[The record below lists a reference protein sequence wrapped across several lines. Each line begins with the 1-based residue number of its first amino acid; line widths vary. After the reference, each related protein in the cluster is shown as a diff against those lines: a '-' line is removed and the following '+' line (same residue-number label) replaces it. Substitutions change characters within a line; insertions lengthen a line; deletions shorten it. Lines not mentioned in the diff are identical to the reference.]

1 MSDLPKVIDNY
12 SATIVGNYGVDDV
25 EITVSVP
32 PTVITAGYITI
43 FDFDG
48 NQYEKI
54 KFTAVAGSVLTVIR
68 GLDFD
73 EASDT
78 PVVGNAK
85 ELQSGMTMKLTMSL
99 SYLNPVIDF
108 INIYLGHWEG
118 TAANYAA
125 LPTGTNDGE
134 ARITIDDSKIYVWS
148 TATST
153 WNLAGAGGGAGTVYK
168 TIKLGTEAE
177 GDDNKTFEL
186 NDGSFPDDKY
196 LLVYLNGVLMENGA
210 TADYETAGGNQA
222 VFNSVVLDTDKVSLV
237 VISVDIYNP
246 AWGIVTDDILPD
258 TTDTH
263 DIGSDTKRFKDG
275 YFEGDV
281 DIDGGLDVEGDVAAG
296 TFTGNGSG
304 ITNIITLFGDGSD
317 GNVTISTNTTIT
329 ADMYYNNLT
338 IDAGVT
344 LDSNNFRI
352 FIKGTLTLNG
362 TISND
367 GGDGGDGQNAT
378 APSYPVSIGGVA
390 GIAGNNGSSGTLRT
404 GTAGGAGAT
413 GATSRSGNNSAAGT
427 AANGIKSNGS
437 KGGDGGN
444 ANGYNTNSGGD
455 AGAGGVITAAR
466 NKFDNVISLSNII
479 DTWSDT
485 VITLS
490 TSAGASGGASG
501 AGSGTGGSGYR
512 CSTGGGGGGGAAGGF
527 IILIVNTIV
536 ISATGEIHSNGGSGG
551 TAGDG
556 IVTDGGDSVGGS
568 GGGAGGNGGFIAIAY
583 RSLTNNGSIA
593 VGGGVGGNAG
603 ASSGGGW
610 IGSNG
615 ATGTAG
621 TINLIQL

>member
-281 DIDGGLDVEGDVAAG
+281 DIDGTLNVEGTLEA
-296 TFTGNGSG
+296 TG
-304 ITNIITLFGDGSD
+304 ITTLADGS
-317 GNVTISTNTTIT
+317 VTKTTAAPT
-329 ADMYYNNLT
+329 ADAQIANKKYVDNSIAIPKILYTNRAINASSSTET
-338 IDAGVT
+338 IAHGLGKT
-344 LDSNNFRI
+344 PK
-352 FIKGTLTLNG
+352 FINIKSQFPN
-362 TISND
+362 
-367 GGDGGDGQNAT
+367 
-378 APSYPVSIGGVA
+378 VSESTGVA
-390 GIAGNNGSSGTLRT
+390 DSV
-404 GTAGGAGAT
+404 
-413 GATSRSGNNSAAGT
+413 NNSCLFKKT
-427 AANGIKSNGS
+427 
-437 KGGDGGN
+437 
-444 ANGYNTNSGGD
+444 Y
-455 AGAGGVITAAR
+455 
-466 NKFDNVISLSNII
+466 
-479 DTWSDT
+479 
-485 VITLS
+485 
-490 TSAGASGGASG
+490 
-501 AGSGTGGSGYR
+501 GGSGA
-512 CSTGGGGGGGAAGGF
+512 STNQMGNSSVASINIEYASYG
-527 IILIVNTIV
+527 
-536 ISATGEIHSNGGSGG
+536 TG
-551 TAGDG
+551 AGDYRRQRG
-556 IVTDGGDSVGGS
+556 VVTFDETNIYINWTYVNNGDSVT
-568 GGGAGGNGGFIAIAY
+568 GN
-583 RSLTNNGSIA
+583 IA
-593 VGGGVGGNAG
+593 V
-603 ASSGGGW
+603 
-610 IGSNG
+610 
-615 ATGTAG
+615 
-621 TINLIQL
+621 QLEVY